1 MTTLET
7 QIALQ
12 ELLRRCEEAQQE
24 RISSPDISEST
35 AKLTGWMA
43 RDREYNPYFGLGLVL
58 FNEKPKRTGN
68 CWSGEIAS
76 QLPWKLF
83 PDLKW
88 EDEPMEVEITI
99 KRR

>member
-7 QIALQ
+7 QTALQ

-35 AKLTGWMA
+35 AKLTGWVA
-43 RDREYNPYFGLGLVL
+43 RDSEYDPYFGLGLVL
-58 FNEKPKRTGN
+58 FKEKPERT
-68 CWSGEIAS
+68 CDYWSGEIAS
-76 QLPWKLF
+76 QLPWELF
-83 PDLKW
+83 PDLKL

-99 KRR
+99 RRK